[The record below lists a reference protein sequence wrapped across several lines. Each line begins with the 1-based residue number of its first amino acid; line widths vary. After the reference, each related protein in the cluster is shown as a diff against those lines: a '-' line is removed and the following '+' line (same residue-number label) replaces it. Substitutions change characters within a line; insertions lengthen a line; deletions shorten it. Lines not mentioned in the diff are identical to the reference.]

1 MHEVVSLEGIPG
13 RNFKIG
19 PKNCLKSGPK
29 NGQSIEL
36 PPWSPFCSVVSASA
50 GWKVSLLGSPPPEY
64 PVDHVGSGAT
74 PASVPTQRTAFRDTQ
89 SGLVAFVEFWVA
101 I

>member
-1 MHEVVSLEGIPG
+1 MYKLVLLEGISVS
-13 RNFKIG
+13 NFKNQ
-19 PKNCLKSGPK
+19 PQKWPHKWPEK
-29 NGQSIEL
+29 RPEKQPEYIEF
-36 PPWSPFCSVVSASA
+36 PPW
-50 GWKVSLLGSPPPEY
+50 KMSLSGSPPPEY

-74 PASVPTQRTAFRDTQ
+74 PASVPTQRTAFRETQ